1 VSRYFTLEE
10 FRCHSGEPYPAIWVA
25 DRLAALTAALDSIRD
40 AWDGPIMVV
49 CGYRTAAYNE
59 ALARASAARNGGASG
74 VALNSQHIQGR
85 AADIRPAAPTVE
97 RVAELHKL
105 TRELYDRGVIR
116 IGGLGLYPGWIHV
129 DVRAGDRLATWGG
142 VGMGEAQ

>member
-1 VSRYFTLEE
+1 
-10 FRCHSGEPYPAIWVA
+10 
-25 DRLAALTAALDSIRD
+25 
-40 AWDGPIMVV
+40 
-49 CGYRTAAYNE
+49 
-59 ALARASAARNGGASG
+59 
-74 VALNSQHIQGR
+74 
-85 AADIRPAAPTVE
+85 
-97 RVAELHKL
+97 VAELHKL

>member
-1 VSRYFTLEE
+1 MSRYFTVEE
-10 FRCHSGEPYPAIWVA
+10 FRCHSGAEYPAVWVA
-25 DRLAALTAALDSIRD
+25 DRLAALTAALDGIRY
-40 AWDGPIMVV
+40 AWDGPIVVV
-49 CGYRTAAYNE
+49 CGYRTAAYND
-59 ALARASAARNGGASG
+59 ALAKASAARNGGVSG

-97 RVAELHKL
+97 RVNELHKL
-105 TRELYDRGVIR
+105 TRELHDRGVIR

-142 VGMGEAQ
+142 IGTGEAQ